1 MSLVTKM
8 IKALS
13 KIFIKKS
20 LEWQAASPLRDLTLW
35 DCDVNSSGN
44 LTIANV
50 DSVKLVQQYGSPLLV
65 VNHKRLIRDARAV
78 LQAMSQAPAGSKV
91 LYSYK
96 TNCIPGILKT
106 IHGTG
111 IGAEVISPY
120 ELWVAEKLQVP
131 ADLIVYNGVDK
142 TDESLCRAIEMG
154 ILAINIDQHEEVERI
169 CRAARTVGRKA
180 RVGIRL
186 GLSNG
191 SQFGLGIDTGEAM
204 EVCREIASNFELLDF
219 NCIHF
224 SVTSNAKNAY
234 THKIHAL
241 IALDFMRTLK
251 RELNLEV
258 EYLDIGG
265 GYGVPTTKNMTNVEY
280 GLYRTFGCLPKPAI
294 PSESQPI
301 ESFVGE
307 VVASVKASCEKLDI
321 AIPKLLIEPGRFVT
335 SRSELL
341 LAKVLAIKKK
351 SNGTQYLITDTGR
364 LSMTFPGEFEYHEI
378 FVANRVPA
386 EMDTNY
392 QVMGRICTSADWL
405 AKNRYL
411 PESRPGD
418 ILAIMDAGAYFSSY
432 SSTFAFPRPSI
443 ISVDNGRINVLRK
456 QETFEYLTELDQ
468 Y

>member
-1 MSLVTKM
+1 MSFFSFITNIITRVL
-8 IKALS
+8 IKRS
-13 KIFIKKS
+13 QK
-20 LEWQAASPLRDLTLW
+20 WQIASPLRDLDLW
-35 DCDVNSSGN
+35 DCAVSSSGN
-44 LTIANV
+44 LLIANI
-50 DSVKLVQQYGSPLLV
+50 DSVELLQQHGSPLLV
-65 VNHKRLIRDARAV
+65 VNHKRLIKDANAIM
-78 LQAMSQAPAGSKV
+78 QAMTQAPAGSKV

-96 TNCIPGILKT
+96 TNCIPGILKA

-120 ELWVAEKLQVP
+120 ELWVAEQLQVP
-131 ADLIVYNGVDK
+131 GQMIVYNGVDK
-142 TDESLCRAIEMG
+142 TDESLCKAIEMG
-154 ILAINIDQHEEVERI
+154 ILAINIDQREEVERI
-169 CRAARTVGRKA
+169 CRIAKKIGQKA

-186 GLSNG
+186 GLSHG
-191 SQFGLGIDTGEAM
+191 SQFGLSVDTGEAM
-204 EVCREIASNFELLDF
+204 EVCREIASNSELLDF

-234 THKIHAL
+234 THRTHACL
-241 IALDFMRTLK
+241 ALDFIRTLK

-265 GYGVPTTKNMTNVEY
+265 GYGVPTTKNMTGVEY

-294 PSESQPI
+294 PSEFQAIDSFI
-301 ESFVGE
+301 GEIVTSIKESCARLNLE
-307 VVASVKASCEKLDI
+307 L
-321 AIPKLLIEPGRFVT
+321 PKLLIEPGRFVT
-335 SRSELL
+335 SRSEVL
-341 LAKVLAIKKK
+341 LARILASKKK

-364 LSMTFPGEFEYHEI
+364 LSMTFPSEFEYHEI
-378 FVANRVPA
+378 FVANRIQA

-405 AKNRYL
+405 AKNRCL

-443 ISVDNGRINVLRK
+443 ISIDNGQIELLRK
-456 QETFEYLTELDQ
+456 PETFEYLTELDQ